1 MFIFKISVIN
11 LSMEID
17 TRKLLEAISNC
28 INIILSEKDLRD
40 ICHGIL
46 GEMIQIT
53 NDKMAYVAELMYS
66 DIGSPFFRY
75 KAVVFKSKISSFNS
89 YYKKHFI
96 KNDNLDFYDMD
107 TLYGLV
113 YKTGETIISNDIKRD
128 PRRGGVPKFPSDHPP
143 INKFMGIPLT
153 YKNTLIGMIGL
164 AEPDN
169 GIDYSEDTLKLVEP
183 FCSLF
188 IFAMIYWKRRD
199 ALNGSRN
206 NFLLH
211 MSHEIK
217 TPLNGIIGM
226 TQHLLDTDLTTEQL
240 DIIRTISQCNLRLLT
255 IVSDVGDF
263 YKISVGQVELDN
275 KPVTINE
282 IINEAYELY
291 QEDINNKSLVFK
303 YNIDENITCDIVTD
317 KKRLSQIIINILS
330 NAVNYTMDG
339 GIYINVKLNKKKT
352 KELID
357 KTIDLKDTDNTQV
370 YIDFEIKDTGI
381 GISKDKL
388 EAITHSIS
396 NVSDDMGINPDVGRG
411 LGLSVSGLLINIF
424 GGEMRI
430 DSIVD
435 AGTIVTFN
443 IKTELSDNVDNLIDI
458 VKNICRNSHVL
469 ILEKDSNDRIKLT
482 NFFISMGMIPI
493 MPNSIQEAN
502 LYLDNFNIKFS
513 LVIASHEYIATDII
527 MKLKTN
533 LPETLIVGISD
544 EQKNPIISNYIP
556 LNYQNSDII
565 KMIYKHHKNNELTD
579 TIIESKIENFK
590 IDKIK
595 SNVSQVLD
603 KRINLRP
610 IFSNSADLTIN
621 NKINILV
628 AEDES
633 ANQKVIERVL
643 MKLGYNNTDIVENGL
658 LMLQA
663 VYKKKYDV
671 IFIDIRMPIM
681 DGYEAT
687 KKVVEYL
694 NENNKDFP
702 FLIAV
707 TALED
712 LHMREK
718 CSKMGINYVLKKPFN
733 FSSIK
738 KIMDIVKN
746 KKIMINK
753 NFNITAN

>member
-1 MFIFKISVIN
+1 MVK

-28 INIILSEKDLRD
+28 INIILSEKDLKD

-46 GEMIQIT
+46 TEMVQLT
-53 NDKMAYVAELMYS
+53 NDKMAYVSELMYS

-75 KAVVFKSKISSFNS
+75 KAVAFKSKISSFNA
-89 YYKKHFI
+89 YYKKHFL
-96 KNDNLDFYDMD
+96 KNDNLDFYDMN

-113 YKTGETIISNDIKRD
+113 YKTGETIISNDIKHD
-128 PRRGGVPKFPSDHPP
+128 SRRGGVSKFPSDHPP

-164 AEPDN
+164 AEPEDN
-169 GIDYSEDTLKLVEP
+169 KDYSEDDLKLIEP

-188 IFAMIYWKRRD
+188 IFAMVYWKRRD
-199 ALNGSRN
+199 ALNNSRN

-226 TQHLLDTDLTTEQL
+226 TQLLLDTDLTTEQL
-240 DIIRTISQCNLRLLT
+240 DIIRSISQCNLRLLT

-282 IINEAYELY
+282 IIHEAYELY
-291 QEDINNKSLVFK
+291 QEDINNKSLQFK
-303 YNIDENITCDIVTD
+303 YHIDENITCDIVTD

-357 KTIDLKDTDNTQV
+357 KTIELKYNNNTEV

-388 EAITHSIS
+388 EAIKHNIT

-411 LGLSVSGLLINIF
+411 LGLSVSGLLVNIF
-424 GGEMRI
+424 GGEMTI
-430 DSIVD
+430 DSIVG
-435 AGTIVTFN
+435 AGTIVSFN
-443 IKTELSDNVDNLIDI
+443 IKTELSDNVNNLIDI

-482 NFFISMGMIPI
+482 NFFISLGMIPI
-493 MPNSIQEAN
+493 MPNSVQEAN
-502 LYLDNFNIKFS
+502 LYLDNFNIKFNI
-513 LVIASHEYIATDII
+513 VIASYEYIPTDII

-533 LPETLIVGISD
+533 SPGTLIIGISD
-544 EQKNPIISNYIP
+544 TEKSPIITNYIP
-556 LNYQNSDII
+556 INYQESDII
-565 KMIYKHHKNNELTD
+565 KLIYRHHKDNELTD
-579 TIIESKIENFK
+579 TIIESKIEDFK
-590 IDKIK
+590 IEETKTDM
-595 SNVSQVLD
+595 SNIVD

-610 IFSNSADLTIN
+610 MITNPSELTIK

-643 MKLGYNNTDIVENGL
+643 LKLGYNNIDIVENGL

-663 VYKKKYDV
+663 VYKKTYDV

-681 DGYEAT
+681 DGYQAT
-687 KKVVEYL
+687 EKVTEYL
-694 NENNKDFP
+694 DENNKKFP

-712 LHMREK
+712 LHIRQK
-718 CSKMGINYVLKKPFN
+718 CNKLGINYVLKKPFN

-746 KKIMINK
+746 KKIMLNK
-753 NFNITAN
+753 NFNITAD